1 MPDKIEKILKEIHVL
16 LSGSPAYE
24 GSSTDVI
31 VDKKQVFR
39 LLEKLNYALLEV
51 MDAYEVNE
59 LSKERAISKVQKDA
73 QKIIDDAS
81 KNAEEIYA
89 ASLIYTDD
97 ALNELRDTMN
107 KTKKNIV
114 REYDAMFAKI
124 DSQIDLISKNKDELH
139 MQLADLSSGNEYL
152 NIIIDEK
159 KRREKERDRYNKV
172 VDGETKDETESRL
185 TIKAKEARENKSNVV
200 VNVNTNHPAFKNS
213 SATSREE
220 NAGNGSRNE
229 RERLLDEQ
237 LELPPKKD
245 GEYSASDFNLDDE
258 YFKWQ
263 EDKGKSPI
271 SDDVDI
277 KGTFLG
283 KFFKS
288 SDKKN

>member
-39 LLEKLNYALLEV
+39 LLEKLNYALLEI

-114 REYDAMFAKI
+114 REYEAMFNKI

-172 VDGETKDETESRL
+172 VDGETRDETESRL
-185 TIKAKEARENKSNVV
+185 TIKAKEARENKSDVV
-200 VNVNTNHPAFKNS
+200 VNVNTNHPAFKKNPPKP
-213 SATSREE
+213 RDE
-220 NAGNGSRNE
+220 GD
-229 RERLLDEQ
+229 RLLDGQ
-237 LELPPKKD
+237 LDLPPKKD

-263 EDKGKSPI
+263 EDKDKSPI